1 MPALS
6 IRDVLYRRLSI
17 YLAAG
22 WIIATVLIGFAS
34 SQYFNEA
41 QRGQITHLA
50 YRILAFESAYNKTE
64 SSIKTTYNQLTKT
77 TSDIGITD
85 YFIVIIKNGQI
96 HYTTINLPDNEL
108 LALPM
113 EGKLTYQA
121 KNQLTIWGA
130 IDDDWTLYS
139 VVDQKQNI
147 RVIIGSW
154 QGEVSLG
161 ILTITSFVF
170 SVGLIVG
177 VISLLVARRTV
188 KQVVE
193 PMEHAATIVRARK
206 HNHLSP
212 IELGSDLY
220 EIKEIEDALNNLIA
234 RMDQTIRR
242 EQNFIANAAHE
253 LRTPLTAIRT
263 QAEAINPKT
272 IPEEV
277 KKQINGM
284 LVATERA
291 TRLISQLLQ
300 LARSESIALGTDEN
314 EPTDLVDF
322 TRMVISD
329 FVPQIYEDGGEI
341 ELISPDSLNLTIN
354 RALIHSLLGNLIE
367 NAVKYA
373 GKDMCEYSEKD
384 REKNTSAFKSI
395 SVELGHTEQGQV
407 FISVEDNG
415 NGMSKSDFKASFAKF
430 DRLGKKSGSGAGLGL
445 SIVKQ
450 ITQRQ
455 NLILDQQPATRL
467 GGHKVI
473 VIFNSPH

>member
-1 MPALS
+1 M
-6 IRDVLYRRLSI
+6 SI
-17 YLAAG
+17 YLATG

-50 YRILAFESAYNKTE
+50 HRILAFESAYNKTE
-64 SSIKTTYNQLTKT
+64 NSIKQTHSQLTQT
-77 TSDIGITD
+77 TSDIGIAD

-96 HYTTINLPDNEL
+96 HYTTINLADDEL

-113 EGKLTYQA
+113 EGQLKYQA
-121 KNQLTIWGA
+121 KNHPWGV
-130 IDDDWTLYS
+130 IDNNWALYG
-139 VVDQKQNI
+139 VYNQEQNI
-147 RVIIGSW
+147 KVIVGTW
-154 QGEVSLG
+154 QGEVFLG
-161 ILTITSFVF
+161 ILITTAFVF
-170 SVGLIVG
+170 SIGLIVG

-206 HNHLSP
+206 HNQLSP

-220 EIKEIEDALNNLIA
+220 EIREIEDALNNLIA

-253 LRTPLTAIRT
+253 LRTPLTAVRT

-277 KKQINGM
+277 KKQISGM
-284 LVATERA
+284 LAATERA

-300 LARSESIALGTDEN
+300 LARSESVTLRAN
-314 EPTDLVDF
+314 EGELTDLVDF
-322 TRMVISD
+322 TRTVISD
-329 FVPQIYEDGGEI
+329 FVPRIYEGGGEI
-341 ELISPDSLNLTIN
+341 ELISPDNLNQTIN

-367 NAVKYA
+367 NAIKYS
-373 GKDMCEYSEKD
+373 GKYVSKD
-384 REKNTSAFKSI
+384 ASDDTKANISKLI
-395 SVELGHTEQGQV
+395 SVELGHTEQGKV

-415 NGMSKSDFKASFAKF
+415 DGMSKSDFKASFAKF

-450 ITQRQ
+450 IAQRQ

-467 GGHKVI
+467 GGHKIV
-473 VIFNSPH
+473 VIFNSPSGIK